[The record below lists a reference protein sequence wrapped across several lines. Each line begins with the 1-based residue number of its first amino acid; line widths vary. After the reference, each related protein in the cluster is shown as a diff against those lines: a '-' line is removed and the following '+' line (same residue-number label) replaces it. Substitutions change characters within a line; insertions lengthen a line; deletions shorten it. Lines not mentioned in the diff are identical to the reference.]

1 MSLRPVS
8 VVNPPTFVKHQ
19 RLKDS
24 RTRTTMSI
32 RFLKFFFTYF
42 SKNRH
47 PGKLHCTFVFTKKL
61 ALLYLV
67 KEVKPFPDH
76 NIVIILVFASIL
88 AKTYS
93 RIISFSSRLSDI
105 GKRQATCWRGG
116 KKEKGTAAPAILHRK
131 SEE

>member
-1 MSLRPVS
+1 MSV
-8 VVNPPTFVKHQ
+8 
-19 RLKDS
+19 
-24 RTRTTMSI
+24 

-47 PGKLHCTFVFTKKL
+47 CGKLHCTFVFTKKL

-76 NIVIILVFASIL
+76 NIVIILVASSVL

-93 RIISFSSRLSDI
+93 RMKSTKISFSSRLSDI
-105 GKRQATCWRGG
+105 GKRHAKCWRGG
-116 KKEKGTAAPAILHRK
+116 KKEKGTAAPAILHIFPVDCAIHRK

>member
-1 MSLRPVS
+1 
-8 VVNPPTFVKHQ
+8 
-19 RLKDS
+19 
-24 RTRTTMSI
+24 MSI
-32 RFLKFFFTYF
+32 RFLKFFFFTYF

-67 KEVKPFPDH
+67 KEVEPFPDH

-93 RIISFSSRLSDI
+93 RIISFSSRLSDSP
-105 GKRQATCWRGG
+105 GERHAKCWRGG
-116 KKEKGTAAPAILHRK
+116 KKENGTAAPAILHRK

>member
-1 MSLRPVS
+1 MG
-8 VVNPPTFVKHQ
+8 
-19 RLKDS
+19 
-24 RTRTTMSI
+24 I

-76 NIVIILVFASIL
+76 NIVIILVASSVL

-93 RIISFSSRLSDI
+93 RMKSTKISFSSRLSDSQ
-105 GKRQATCWRGG
+105 G
-116 KKEKGTAAPAILHRK
+116 KGTRNVGGAEKREKEPPPLL
-131 SEE
+131 